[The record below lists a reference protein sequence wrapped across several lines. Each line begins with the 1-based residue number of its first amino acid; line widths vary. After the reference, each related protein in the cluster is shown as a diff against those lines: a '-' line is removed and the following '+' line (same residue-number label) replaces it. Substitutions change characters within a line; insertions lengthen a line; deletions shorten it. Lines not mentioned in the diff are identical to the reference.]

1 MIPVI
6 KNRIICL
13 FVLRFNIP
21 TNHFS
26 VISVQSHSFLGIT
39 STSGSKLS
47 CSRTQHG
54 GGRFVIS
61 KISRKVL

>member
-1 MIPVI
+1 MISVI

-21 TNHFS
+21 VNHFS

-39 STSGSKLS
+39 SASGSKLS

-54 GGRFVIS
+54 GGRYVIS
-61 KISRKVL
+61 KISRKIL